1 MKRKALLV
9 FLCLFSFVYVSAQN
23 IKVTGKVTDAGTN
36 ETLIGVSVSEKG
48 SKIATQTDVNGN
60 FTLNVPSEGT
70 LVFSY
75 LGYVTKEIAISGKT
89 TVNVVLSTEN
99 QQLNQVVVIGY
110 GSQRKRDL
118 TGSITSISG
127 EDISKSPNI
136 NPVSSLQG
144 RVPGLTLV
152 NSGTPGA
159 APTVRIRGVNST
171 NASNPLYVV
180 DGVFQSNI
188 DYLNPD
194 DIESIEVL
202 KDPSSIAIFGIQGG
216 NGVIVVTTKRAAKG
230 KTRVSVQSTVGVQT
244 VPNKIDVADGETFKR
259 LYSAQLQN
267 LGTEPFDYR
276 NYNANTDWQD
286 LILRDAAINTNNISI
301 SKSGES
307 STTLINLGY
316 SSQDGVLR
324 NSGFKKFT
332 ARLSQEFNINKNIKV
347 GGDING
353 FHYDTNPADVS
364 LNNALWAAPIVPVQF
379 DSNTYYSMPSFQRAQ
394 VGNPVATLNRN
405 DNTSINKGY
414 RVVGNLFAEVNFLKK
429 FKLRSAVYTDLSFNG
444 SRNYSALPYS
454 FINLG
459 ETYNGVYA
467 ETDTTYDDKV
477 FTSIS
482 QAQDEYRKFQQDHTI
497 TYDNVFN
504 EVHKLTALAG
514 FSSLYSGSTTL
525 NAFRRDTNL
534 DIPNNPDFWYIGIV
548 NNSSPS
554 PTAGG
559 GGSETAQLSYF
570 ARINYAFDNKYLIN
584 TAIRRDGVSKFAP
597 VNRWGTFGSIGL
609 GWVISEESFF
619 KNIKS
624 IDFLKLK
631 AAWGTIGNANG
642 IRENAYLPGL
652 NSGGVA
658 VFGDN
663 VYPSVVPAYVPDPNL
678 KWEVVRGADLGLE
691 FSALGQKLTG
701 EFTVY
706 DRTTKDIITTVT
718 RVSDDSNF
726 LTNLGTI
733 TNRGVE
739 VTLGYKDKIGDNF
752 TYSINPNFSYNT
764 NKVESIGDNFNFQLL
779 GNGGVNVT
787 SSGNPIAEFF
797 GYRQIG
803 IYQSYS
809 QMENMALIEGAQ
821 PGDIAYEDTNGD
833 GVITTADRVFLG
845 NPVPN
850 WNYGINVNLA
860 YKNFDILAQGQGVAG
875 NKVYTQRRT
884 ARFAVINYEN
894 NRANAWTGPG
904 TSNVEPILDNTR
916 PNNYLFSN
924 HYLEPGDYFR
934 IRTLQLGYT
943 FRDNKTLQ
951 KVAIS
956 NLRLYISGQNIK
968 TWSKTTGYTPEAPI
982 SSVLGGGADNGIY
995 PLPAIY
1001 TFGVNLTF

>member
-1 MKRKALLV
+1 MKRKALLLL
-9 FLCLFSFVYVSAQN
+9 LCIFSFFYVSAQDAT
-23 IKVTGKVTDAGTN
+23 VTGKVTDEQTG
-36 ETLIGVSVSEKG
+36 ETLIGVSVTVKNSTSG
-48 SKIATQTDVNGN
+48 TQTDVNGN
-60 FTLNVPSEGT
+60 YSIKVPNDGV

-75 LGYVTKEIAISGKT
+75 LGFITKEIAVNGKSVINT
-89 TVNVVLSTEN
+89 SLGLAN
-99 QQLNQVVVIGY
+99 QQLDQVVVIGY

-127 EDISKSPNI
+127 EDISKSPNT

-171 NASNPLYVV
+171 NSSPVLYVV
-180 DGVFQSNI
+180 DGVFQSNV
-188 DYLNPD
+188 DYLNSD
-194 DIESIEVL
+194 DIESIEIL

-216 NGVIVVTTKRAAKG
+216 NGVIVITTKRAAKG
-230 KTRVSVQSTVGVQT
+230 KTRVAIQSTVGIQT
-244 VPNKIDVADGETFKR
+244 VPNKIEVADGATFKR
-259 LYSAQLQN
+259 LYDAQLQN
-267 LGTEPFDYR
+267 IGGEAFDYR
-276 NYNANTDWQD
+276 NYDANTNWQD
-286 LILRDAAINTNNISI
+286 LILRDATINTNNISI

-316 SSQDGVLR
+316 SNQEGVVR
-324 NSGFKKFT
+324 NSGFKKYT
-332 ARLSQEFNINKNIKV
+332 ARLNQEFNINKNIKI

-353 FHYDTNPADVS
+353 FHYDSNPADVS

-379 DSNTYYSMPSFQRAQ
+379 DENTYYSMPSFQRAQ

-405 DNTSINKGY
+405 DNTSISKGY
-414 RVVGNLFAEVNFLKK
+414 RFVGNLFAEVNFLKD

-459 ETYNGVYA
+459 ETYNGVYSP
-467 ETDTTYDDKV
+467 TDTTYDDNIY
-477 FTSIS
+477 TSVS
-482 QAQDEYRKFQQDHTI
+482 QSQNEFRKYQQDHTI
-497 TYDNVFN
+497 TYDHTFN
-504 EVHKLTALAG
+504 EVHKFTGLVG
-514 FSSLYSGSTTL
+514 FSSLYTGSTNL

-534 DIPNNPDFWYIGIV
+534 DIPNDPNFWYIGVV

-559 GGSETAQLSYF
+559 GGSETSQMSYF
-570 ARINYAFDNKYLIN
+570 GRVNYVFNNKYLVN
-584 TAIRRDGVSKFAP
+584 TSIRRDGVSKFAP
-597 VNRWGTFGSIGL
+597 ENRWGTFGSVGL

-619 KNIKS
+619 KSIKS

-631 AAWGTIGNANG
+631 ASWGTIGNANG

-652 NSGGVA
+652 NTGGSV
-658 VFGDN
+658 VFGDQ
-663 VYPSVVPAYVPDPNL
+663 VFQSVTPAYVPDPNL
-678 KWEVVRGADLGLE
+678 HWEVVRGFDLGLE
-691 FSALGQKLTG
+691 FSALGQRLTG

-706 DRTTKDIITTVT
+706 DRTTKDILTYIT
-718 RVSDDSNF
+718 RVGDTLPY

-733 TNRGVE
+733 SNKGVE
-739 VTLGYKDKIGDNF
+739 VSLGFKDKIGDDF
-752 TYSINPNFSYNT
+752 TYSISPNFSYNK
-764 NKVESIGDNFNFQLL
+764 NNVESIGDNFNFQLT
-779 GNGGVNVT
+779 GNGGVNLT
-787 SSGNPIAEFF
+787 NTGNPIGYFY
-797 GYRQIG
+797 GYRQAG

-809 QMENMALIEGAQ
+809 QMENRPLIDGAQ
-821 PGDIAYEDTNGD
+821 PGDIAYEDVNGD
-833 GVITTADRVFLG
+833 GEITAADRVNLG
-845 NPVPN
+845 NPLPN
-850 WNYGINVNLA
+850 WNYGININFG

-875 NKVYTQRRT
+875 NYVYTQRRT
-884 ARFAVINYEN
+884 SRFAVINFES

-943 FRDNKTLQ
+943 LANNKTLQ
-951 KVAIS
+951 KIALS
-956 NLRLYISGQNIK
+956 NLRLYVSGQNLK
-968 TWSKTTGYTPEAPI
+968 TWSKTTGYTPEVPI
-982 SSVLGGGADNGIY
+982 SNILGAGADNGVY
-995 PLPAIY
+995 PVPAIY
-1001 TFGVNLTF
+1001 TFGISATF